1 MLEYTRKIDDPS
13 GIVSKVLFE
22 DDGAIAEAVVYRYQD
37 RGVICFSVQSGCPV
51 GCVFCGTG
59 KRFIR
64 NLTREEIEL
73 QIETCLPM
81 IADRNK
87 IQLMSMSMGEPLY
100 NFDNLPI
107 AQYLACGYYFFVS
120 SVGIA
125 NFDYNRIIRIAEKWD
140 RFGFQISLHDWNES
154 RRKELL
160 GNHGNLAR
168 LSNLVEV
175 ADQYQSACGRPM
187 YFNYIAKGNETESD
201 TKNIL
206 NIVSHGH
213 ITVSVLCPKNLDR
226 GDSAPAKRL
235 ASMILDMNPPQSIK
249 LFDPAGQD
257 TIGGGCGQLLYVQEK
272 FGRLGKTPNTDFN
285 LTQPAASQV
294 KS

>member
-1 MLEYTRKIDDPS
+1 MLKYTRKIDDPS
-13 GIVSKVLFE
+13 GIVSKLIFE
-22 DDGAIAEAVVYRYQD
+22 DEDSIAEAVVYRYRD

-59 KRFIR
+59 RRFIR
-64 NLTREEIEL
+64 NLSREEIEL
-73 QIETCLPM
+73 QIETCLP
-81 IADRNK
+81 IIEDKQK

-100 NFDNLPI
+100 NFDSLPI

-120 SVGIA
+120 SVGLRD
-125 NFDYNRIIRIAEKWD
+125 FDYERIIRIAEKCE

-154 RRKELL
+154 RRRKLL
-160 GNHGNLAR
+160 GDHNNLSA
-168 LSNLVEV
+168 LSTLVEV
-175 ADQYQSACGRPM
+175 ADAYRNRCSRPM
-187 YFNYIAKGNETESD
+187 YFNYIAKGDETDED
-201 TKNIL
+201 AKKIL

-226 GDSAPAKRL
+226 GDPVPAKRL
-235 ASMILDMNPPQSIK
+235 ASMILNMNPGQSIK

-272 FGRLGKTPNTDFN
+272 FRQIGKTPNTDFN
-285 LTQPAASQV
+285 LTPPSESQV